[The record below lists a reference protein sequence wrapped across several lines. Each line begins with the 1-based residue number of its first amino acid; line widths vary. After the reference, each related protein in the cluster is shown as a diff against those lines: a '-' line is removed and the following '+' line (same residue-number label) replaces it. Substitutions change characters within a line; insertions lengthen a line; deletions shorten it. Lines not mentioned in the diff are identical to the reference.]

1 MSSPYG
7 YQLFKLTIMNA
18 RNLIG
23 LALLGLIIYGVFK
36 ITQLVVSL
44 LYAVSPILLIA
55 TLIIDI
61 KVIKDYFAMLG
72 RWLRT
77 NTPVGVIALILS
89 VVLYPFPIAYL
100 FLKAIMKRKVKKYTD
115 EQRRIVE
122 GDLVDFEELESKP
135 MEQKRAYP
143 SDKDFV

>member
-1 MSSPYG
+1 
-7 YQLFKLTIMNA
+7 MNA

-23 LALLGLIIYGVFK
+23 LALLGLIIYGIVK
-36 ITQLVVSL
+36 ITQLVVGL
-44 LYAVSPILLIA
+44 LYSISPILLIA

-61 KVIKDYFAMLG
+61 QVIKDYFAMLG

-77 NTPVGVIALILS
+77 NTPAGVVALVLS
-89 VVLYPFPIAYL
+89 VVLYPFPITYL
-100 FLKAIMKRKVKKYTD
+100 FLKAIMKRKVKKYAD

-135 MEQKRAYP
+135 MEQKRSYP